1 MIRYGLMARRRHDQ
15 PLAVIGVT
23 AGRYVG
29 VWSHRAGREPSGD
42 PGPLVVERITVANLG
57 DMVHTAAAEVGE
69 PGSRHGLG

>member
-29 VWSHRAGREPSGD
+29 VWSHRAGRD

-57 DMVHTAAAEVGE
+57 DMVHTAAAEVGV